1 MDLVIFS
8 EDFLNDILKIE
19 HESFTN
25 PWNREMFLG
34 SAQNKTVIFKILIKN
49 KIVVGY
55 YIIST
60 IADETEIITIA
71 VCSKFR
77 RQNCGRFMLTDIV
90 KETLL
95 KKSKFIFLEARKS
108 NMPAL
113 NLYKAFGFK
122 EIGLRKNY
130 YIDEDAIILRL
141 TN

>member
-71 VCSKFR
+71 VCPKFR